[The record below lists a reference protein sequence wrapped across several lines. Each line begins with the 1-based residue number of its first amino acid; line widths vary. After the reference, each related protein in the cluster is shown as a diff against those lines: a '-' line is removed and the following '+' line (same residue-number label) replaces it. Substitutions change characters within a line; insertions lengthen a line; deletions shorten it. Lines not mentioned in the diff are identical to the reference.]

1 MFVELDIVKA
11 KRNLSQLVNENTIG
25 TIVMIYTDPSIAYE
39 VEFFDGYNNT
49 IELLT
54 VKESHIEI
62 LKKWTT

>member
-11 KRNLSQLVNENTIG
+11 KRNLSQLDNENTIG

-39 VEFFDGYNNT
+39 VEFFDEYNNT

-54 VKESHIEI
+54 VKESDIEI
-62 LKKWTT
+62 LKNWTT